1 MRVRSH
7 LRLTMF
13 SALLESSCSWSI
25 INCVTMLSI
34 SPYLHFFLIFVVAS
48 GNLLYEI
55 FSLLTFHFL
64 LIGSPPFLPLHFA
77 WFFCCYPTLKL
88 FMTIWLDL
96 ANGIMCPLCRSFEL
110 CPSNWEIHVAVTSSC
125 WILNWGWLGAEPSV
139 NPRMMWNRS
148 ESEVLVLCTEDFALF
163 MNVVQ
168 SHPPS

>member
-7 LRLTMF
+7 LHLTMF

-96 ANGIMCPLCRSFEL
+96 TWPMEL
-110 CPSNWEIHVAVTSSC
+110 CVLYAGVLNSAPATGKSTWQLLPHAGSS
-125 WILNWGWLGAEPSV
+125 
-139 NPRMMWNRS
+139 
-148 ESEVLVLCTEDFALF
+148 TEDDLELSPQSTRGWCGTEVKVKFWYYALRTL
-163 MNVVQ
+163 
-168 SHPPS
+168 HCLWT